1 MDDARSTAAFARVS
15 RKIYAIAPLMSFYPT
30 RFLIFSVIGLPI
42 GFVLTAL
49 AFAVSE
55 QPIVADLIFP
65 WALGIALIVGIF
77 GALWK
82 RAS

>member
-1 MDDARSTAAFARVS
+1 MRGSADIKDIVT
-15 RKIYAIAPLMSFYPT
+15 LMSFSPL

-42 GFVLTAL
+42 GFILTAL

-55 QPIVADLIFP
+55 QPIVAAQIFP
-65 WALGIALIVGIF
+65 WALGLAAVVGIV

-82 RAS
+82 QGG